1 MLRGLRLR
9 LTLLYLLAALA
20 FVLGLSVSTYQVLAA
35 YFERTTDLGLQ
46 HKMAHEFRLL
56 GAPVPREL
64 ATADRDWYARR
75 AILFPATAP
84 VGGAYDEDEE
94 GGEYEDD
101 EREDYAE
108 EFYDGELSAIF
119 VLPLDAS
126 GRMLFDPN
134 PYTPPLPP
142 NREAVQQAM
151 AHGSDFRTVILSN
164 GTQVRLLTYRL
175 TRDDGPAALQL
186 GRALIDQQRI
196 LNQLLLILGGVG
208 AASVLVS
215 GAGSW
220 WLAGRAIVPAQ
231 QAWVRQQSFVANA
244 SHELRTPLALIRASA
259 EAVQRRLPSDLAR
272 CTELLEDIVAE
283 SDHTAAL
290 VNDLLLLSRLDSGQ
304 LELAREPLD
313 LAQMLP
319 ELTRQVASLATT
331 KGIVVHTSEATG
343 CAFADPTRLRQVLL
357 IVLDNALKH
366 TPAGGSIMLQA
377 SSDGRQVQVQISD
390 TGSGIAAADLPHVF
404 ERFYRSEQARATG
417 NGSGLGL
424 SIAKALMEAMRGQI
438 GLTSLSGQGTTV
450 TLVLPAPPKT
460 AADASV

>member
-1 MLRGLRLR
+1 
-9 LTLLYLLAALA
+9 
-20 FVLGLSVSTYQVLAA
+20 
-35 YFERTTDLGLQ
+35 
-46 HKMAHEFRLL
+46 
-56 GAPVPREL
+56 
-64 ATADRDWYARR
+64 
-75 AILFPATAP
+75 
-84 VGGAYDEDEE
+84 
-94 GGEYEDD
+94 
-101 EREDYAE
+101 
-108 EFYDGELSAIF
+108 
-119 VLPLDAS
+119 
-126 GRMLFDPN
+126 
-134 PYTPPLPP
+134 
-142 NREAVQQAM
+142 
-151 AHGSDFRTVILSN
+151 
-164 GTQVRLLTYRL
+164 
-175 TRDDGPAALQL
+175 
-186 GRALIDQQRI
+186 
-196 LNQLLLILGGVG
+196 
-208 AASVLVS
+208 
-215 GAGSW
+215 
-220 WLAGRAIVPAQ
+220 
-231 QAWVRQQSFVANA
+231 
-244 SHELRTPLALIRASA
+244 
-259 EAVQRRLPSDLAR
+259 VQRRLPSDLAR